1 VNEQAACGRRGAGR
15 QGSVKRRTES
25 GTGKGGF
32 NPLVF
37 YDRLPQFDSR
47 VVLFLTPMLSGKKEN
62 ET

>member
-1 VNEQAACGRRGAGR
+1 MRKRGCGR
-15 QGSVKRRTES
+15 QGSVKRGTGS

-37 YDRLPQFDSR
+37 YDRLPPFDSGT
-47 VVLFLTPMLSGKKEN
+47 VLFPTLMLSGKKEN